1 MLIFCRNLGFWSNRS
16 ESDFNERKRVLMRS
30 TWYSGREYVSS
41 VLRFPEHEWLRSLAP
56 DGVEEDYD
64 FVASKEETANCGV
77 LSKFLAESHMLFL
90 YRLFSTYF
98 SFIGNKF
105 GVSQREH
112 LICRIYINVSSGF
125 FACMRQVGQYFFLF
139 IGWGIWNWIKTPSRG
154 ISESSGDN
162 RLRRRLNKIFL

>member
-1 MLIFCRNLGFWSNRS
+1 MSKRILRVLNSQCLSFCHNLGFWSNRR
-16 ESDFNERKRVLMRS
+16 ESDFNERERVLMRS
-30 TWYSGREYVSS
+30 TWHSGREYVSS
-41 VLRFPEHEWLRSLAP
+41 VLLFPEREWLRSLAP

-64 FVASKEETANCGV
+64 FVSSKEETVNCGV
-77 LSKFLAESHMLFL
+77 LSKFLAESHIFLL

-125 FACMRQVGQYFFLF
+125 FARMRQVG
-139 IGWGIWNWIKTPSRG
+139 
-154 ISESSGDN
+154 
-162 RLRRRLNKIFL
+162 